1 MRLIQG
7 FVTKDTFINN
17 QAGRVNEFFELSP
30 LSLTYSKGR
39 GEYQSSSNQGD
50 VLHTFFSK
58 ETTTGVSFVLEAAEV
73 AGILAVVNEVL
84 SFCAG
89 HTGYTSQ
96 ELISRLTAV
105 FPTQIS
111 SYSHGNIFEGDR
123 YTLPDWS
130 TWTMA
135 NGDVVRI
142 WHRDEAFQNQ
152 YSFYETTIVAPL
164 DNIDQFFGRYSDV
177 SAQMKALTMPLV
189 MERIQDAKGV
199 YPETFT
205 RVMSFRFYNANNP
218 AQYTDTNWGILIYG
232 KNGDNVDSIKDA
244 ILNFLLENS
253 TKTEA
258 EWKVIF
264 PEIFIRTEFMLFP
277 RWDKVAI
284 HETNLLGVIYSSIQ
298 KPAEMIKHVKDNAPV
313 PLDDAYLNNRL
324 SMIPFDYKAIVCGA
338 IAGTTNNAN
347 IDDLVEMFPDYLPVN
362 TSSLDFNRM
371 TVKTRTWVLKMVELI
386 KLAETATE
394 FSTINNPMRRIIRNN
409 KLFVCF
415 VYDNVNFLVSA
426 KKNTII

>member
-58 ETTTGVSFVLEAAEV
+58 ETTTGVSFVLLNPEV
-73 AGILAVVNEVL
+73 SNILAVVNEVL
-84 SFCAG
+84 SFCNTN
-89 HTGYTSQ
+89 TGFTSQ
-96 ELISRLTAV
+96 QLVSRITAV

-111 SYSHGNIFEGDR
+111 GFSHGEIFEGDR
-123 YTLPDWS
+123 YTLPDWTS
-130 TWTMA
+130 WTLSS
-135 NGDVVRI
+135 GEVVRI

-152 YSFYETTIVAPL
+152 YSFYEISVVAPL
-164 DNIDQFFGRYSDV
+164 DNIDLFFGRYSDI

-189 MERIQDAKGV
+189 MERIQTAKGV

-218 AQYTDTNWGILIYG
+218 AQYTDTNWGVLVYG

-244 ILNFLLENS
+244 ILTFLLANS
-253 TKTEA
+253 TKTEE

-264 PEIFIRTEFMLFP
+264 PEIFVRTEFMLFP

-284 HETNLLGVIYSSIQ
+284 NETNLLGVIYSSIH
-298 KPAEMIKHVKDNAPV
+298 KPSEMIKHVKDNAPSV
-313 PLDDAYLNNRL
+313 LDDLYLSNRL
-324 SMIPFDYKAIVCGA
+324 SVIPFDYKAIVCGV
-338 IAGTTNNAN
+338 IAGTTNNTN

-394 FSTINNPMRRIIRNN
+394 FSTIHNPMRRIIRNN
-409 KLFVCF
+409 KLFICL